1 MANLP
6 TNIGINV
13 KTPTARTAGGVAGDA
28 GKNVTPI
35 HKPLNPN
42 NHVSNPTAGM
52 ERARGLLQGQTQG
65 MNELGWGENA
75 KIRRG
80 TTDTGSK
87 PTLVK
92 GMPGSDMLN
101 TKVSGSNK
109 DLAKKKLMG
118 SSAKDPI
125 QKHPLVRNT
134 GESSAEGRY
143 RNARKPI
150 PVKKS
155 K

>member
-1 MANLP
+1 MATLP

-13 KTPTARTAGGVAGDA
+13 KTPTARTAGGINGDA

-42 NHVSNPTAGM
+42 NYTSNPTAGM
-52 ERARGLLQGQTQG
+52 ERARGLLQGQTKG

-87 PTLVK
+87 PTLVR
-92 GMPGSDMLN
+92 GMPGTDSLN

-109 DLAKKKLMG
+109 DLAK
-118 SSAKDPI
+118 
-125 QKHPLVRNT
+125 
-134 GESSAEGRY
+134 
-143 RNARKPI
+143 NARMT
-150 PVKKS
+150 VQKKN